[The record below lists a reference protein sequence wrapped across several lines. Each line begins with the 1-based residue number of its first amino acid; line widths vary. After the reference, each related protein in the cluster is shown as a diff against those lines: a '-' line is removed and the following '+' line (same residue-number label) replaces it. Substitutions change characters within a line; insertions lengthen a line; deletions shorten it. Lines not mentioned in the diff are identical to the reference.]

1 MEGTSQGVTWHSAA
15 PPEATLYGTLLGASA
30 SFIAYPFFVPQE
42 PFLPYG
48 NVRVLSA
55 KDIAVMKIVAISQR
69 GRKRDFLDLYWYA
82 QNREPLIRVMQRL
95 PVQYPTVAHDYHHV
109 LKSLV
114 YFDDAEE
121 DPVPRLNFKA
131 DWNEVKEFFRREV
144 ASVAKELL
152 NIS

>member
-1 MEGTSQGVTWHSAA
+1 
-15 PPEATLYGTLLGASA
+15 
-30 SFIAYPFFVPQE
+30 
-42 PFLPYG
+42 
-48 NVRVLSA
+48 
-55 KDIAVMKIVAISQR
+55 MKIVAISQR
-69 GRKRDFLDLYWYA
+69 GRKRDFLYLYWYA
-82 QNREPLIRVMQRL
+82 QNREPLIRVLQRL